1 LGYEIPVW
9 IPDAAAVDD
18 EQMPLWALRKFA
30 QQLGIV
36 TEAELVERSSDDGS
50 SYLGFHPADYAR
62 VVRWAERA
70 GLDTGRTNHLDDAST
85 SAYDSVDLQTYTMT
99 AQSPYSSPE
108 TLLAACLRAR
118 ADGVVPAGAAP
129 PTLALLPIVREAGMA
144 TQPGDLSA
152 GTRAMAR
159 DVFAQRLTIDDVHDD
174 DTVTIY

>member
-1 LGYEIPVW
+1 MWYDSSNGYTGGPVEAALIAHADRSPRAGFASGSNWWEGVSLLRQLGYEIPVW

-70 GLDTGRTNHLDDAST
+70 GLDTGRTKHLDDAST

-99 AQSPYSSPE
+99 AQSP
-108 TLLAACLRAR
+108 RHR
-118 ADGVVPAGAAP
+118 
-129 PTLALLPIVREAGMA
+129 
-144 TQPGDLSA
+144 
-152 GTRAMAR
+152 
-159 DVFAQRLTIDDVHDD
+159 H
-174 DTVTIY
+174 